1 MMFVI
6 KCHDVEAS
14 VTAAAAAAAASLAAT
29 PVTVESK
36 RALQSDG
43 AGEDRKFGRLNCRG
57 GEREGRHCASCMLG
71 IIGVDFPMVDPTA
84 ADVVRVL
91 EVCRVYK

>member
-1 MMFVI
+1 M
-6 KCHDVEAS
+6 
-14 VTAAAAAAAASLAAT
+14 AAT

-36 RALQSDG
+36 RAPLTEG
-43 AGEDRKFGRLNCRG
+43 AGEDRKFCRLNCRG
-57 GEREGRHCASCMLG
+57 GEREGGRHCASCMLG

-91 EVCRVYK
+91 EVGRVYKDGINEEQIFWTRS